1 MPDTTEKLSYVTLV
15 LHWLIASII
24 ILLLIIEMD
33 YPILHKSLGLLII
46 IPVIVRIYWRSK
58 NGYLPKANAL
68 NKRKSYKTIKFERW
82 LAKLIH
88 WFLIIGS
95 LLLPLSGVLISIFGG
110 YGLSLFGLELLA
122 PNQDVTTESLIIPL
136 NQDIS
141 ILAQDIH
148 SIVSNIM
155 IIILIFHISGALKH
169 HFIDKDKTLYRML
182 GIKKYRIFIKNK
194 R

>member
-1 MPDTTEKLSYVTLV
+1 MPDSKEKLSYVTLV

-24 ILLLIIEMD
+24 IILLVVEMD

-58 NGYLPKANAL
+58 NGYLPKANSI
-68 NKRKSYKTIKFERW
+68 NKNDSYKSIKFELL
-82 LAKLIH
+82 LAKASH

-95 LLLPLSGVLISIFGG
+95 LSLPLSGVLISIYGG
-110 YGLSLFGLELLA
+110 YGLSLFGLALLA
-122 PNQDVTTESLIIPL
+122 PNQDSTESLIIPL

-148 SIVSNIM
+148 SIISNM
-155 IIILIFHISGALKH
+155 LIIILALHVAGALKH
-169 HFIDKDKTLYRML
+169 HFIYKDKTLYRML
-182 GIKKYRIFIKNK
+182 GIKK
-194 R
+194 

>member
-1 MPDTTEKLSYVTLV
+1 MPDSKEKLSYVTLV

-24 ILLLIIEMD
+24 FLLLVVEMD

-46 IPVIVRIYWRSK
+46 LPVIVRIYWRSK

-68 NKRKSYKTIKFERW
+68 NKKDSHKVIKFERW
-82 LAKLIH
+82 LAKVSH
-88 WFLIIGS
+88 WLLIIGS
-95 LLLPLSGVLISIFGG
+95 LLLPLSGVLISICGG

-155 IIILIFHISGALKH
+155 MMILVLHIAGALKH
-169 HFIDKDKTLYRML
+169 HFIDKDKTL
-182 GIKKYRIFIKNK
+182 
-194 R
+194 